1 MVVSLSGIMFKANP
15 SLKANSSEKAV
26 NVSNTRYLVL
36 KIISLAVLIFFGL
49 QNRPISFGVRR
60 VMVVPLFRIWGFSQ
74 QNGSLRCF

>member
-36 KIISLAVLIFFGL
+36 KIISLAVLMFF
-49 QNRPISFGVRR
+49 RPSKSANQFWCEACNGCS
-60 VMVVPLFRIWGFSQ
+60 VVSYLGFFPAKR
-74 QNGSLRCF
+74 LIA